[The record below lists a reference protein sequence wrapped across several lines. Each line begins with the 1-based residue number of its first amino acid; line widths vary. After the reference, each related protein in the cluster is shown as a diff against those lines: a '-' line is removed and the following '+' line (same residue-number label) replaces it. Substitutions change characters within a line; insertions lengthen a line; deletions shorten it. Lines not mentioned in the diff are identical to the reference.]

1 MNTLK
6 TLTQMMVE
14 QFDLKAEDL
23 KPDTALDSLGIDS
36 LSVIDFMW
44 SIEDKFHIQL
54 LDEQVELKT
63 LQDIATALDHLIATQ
78 GAKEP
83 GTPA

>member
-1 MNTLK
+1 MNTLE

-63 LQDIATALDHLIATQ
+63 LQDIANALDHLIATQ
-78 GAKEP
+78 DAKAPGAS
-83 GTPA
+83 A